1 MIGVWR
7 PASFGSLNLDG
18 SSDVLSFRVTWS
30 IFAVKLQMR
39 VLQSYETV
47 VIKIISSSTVIRDS
61 VKHQRKI
68 ESPFNFHLPIK
79 LWNKCVSMFHKSIE
93 NQGVHCARVEVS
105 LVDKG
110 IRKIINGWLVTMSL
124 SPFKIKGCVV
134 RASPHAS
141 WDRFEFLRRIK
152 QKVVMIPNSS
162 VYIEFELELL
172 DIRFQILKVLNLTP
186 VRCVLEHTILKLPE
200 DMKS

>member
-79 LWNKCVSMFHKSIE
+79 L
-93 NQGVHCARVEVS
+93 
-105 LVDKG
+105 
-110 IRKIINGWLVTMSL
+110 
-124 SPFKIKGCVV
+124 
-134 RASPHAS
+134 
-141 WDRFEFLRRIK
+141 
-152 QKVVMIPNSS
+152 
-162 VYIEFELELL
+162 
-172 DIRFQILKVLNLTP
+172 
-186 VRCVLEHTILKLPE
+186 
-200 DMKS
+200 